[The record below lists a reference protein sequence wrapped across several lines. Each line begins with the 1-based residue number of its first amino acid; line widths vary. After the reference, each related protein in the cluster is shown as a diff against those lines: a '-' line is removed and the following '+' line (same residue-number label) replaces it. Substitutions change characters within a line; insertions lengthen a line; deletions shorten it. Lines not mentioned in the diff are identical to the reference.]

1 MANIRIIKR
10 RIRSIQSTAKI
21 TKAMEM
27 IAASKMRQAQER
39 GLAGR
44 PYEEKIRE
52 VLAGLA
58 AQPQSEGEP
67 LHPLLERR
75 PVKAISIVHIT
86 ADRGLCGG
94 LNGNVN
100 RKTVG
105 FILEQTATVSLV
117 TIGRKGR
124 DFMRRFKQEIR
135 AEFTGLG
142 DKPGILDT
150 NPIARCV
157 IDDYNSGAVDRVYVA
172 YPKFVTTVTQTPM
185 LEQILPIE
193 PAILPPGQ
201 NVEYIFE
208 PNSGF
213 VLSELLP
220 RFVEMEIYHAVLETI
235 ASEQSARMVAMR
247 NATDNAKEVVEDLT
261 LVYNKA
267 RQEMITTELLDM
279 TGAAAALT

>member
-1 MANIRIIKR
+1 
-10 RIRSIQSTAKI
+10 
-21 TKAMEM
+21 MEM

-44 PYEEKIRE
+44 PYEQKIRQ
-52 VLAGLA
+52 VLADLA
-58 AQPQSEGEP
+58 AQPGPEGEP

-75 PVKAISIVHIT
+75 PINRIAIVHIT

-94 LNGNVN
+94 LNTNVN

-105 FILEQTATVSLV
+105 FILDQTAPVSLV
-117 TIGRKGR
+117 AVGRKGR
-124 DFMRRFKQEIR
+124 EFMVRYGQEIR

-142 DKPGILDT
+142 DRPGILDT

-157 IDDYNSGAVDRVYVA
+157 IDDYTTGLIDLVYLA
-172 YPKFVTTVTQTPM
+172 YPQFVTTATQRPV
-185 LEQILPIE
+185 LEQLLPIQ
-193 PAILPPGQ
+193 PATFPPGQ

-208 PNSGF
+208 PNPRF
-213 VLSELLP
+213 VLAELLP
-220 RFVEMEIYHAVLETI
+220 RFVEMEIYHAILETI

-247 NATDNAKEVVEDLT
+247 NATDNAKEVIEELT
-261 LVYNKA
+261 LEFNKA
-267 RQEMITTELLDM
+267 RQELITKELLDM